1 MGTLASVLEQ
11 AGFATVA
18 LSSIRG
24 QIETTSPPRALHCNF
39 PLGRPLGK
47 PNEPEFQRDV
57 LIEAFSLLEKPAG
70 PVLVDYPISIEDDAD
85 VPLSCM
91 VPPSDTS
98 DRNPAASEA
107 LGLLPAWRRTQEK
120 YGRSTVGKVITAEQV
135 PDMLDLFAR
144 ITNGESWDEV
154 GFPGDPTIIA
164 ADIKNFYEEAAIS
177 LNDSPPSARSAES
190 WFVTETLGGETIQT
204 ARIKMKEADV
214 NFYFWY
220 YLLPMTHHHEI
231 SKA

>member
-85 VPLSCM
+85 APLSCM
-91 VPPSDTS
+91 IPPSDTS
-98 DRNPAASEA
+98 DREPAASEA

-144 ITNGESWDEV
+144 ITDGESWDKV
-154 GFPGDPTIIA
+154 GFPGDPTKIA

-190 WFVTETLGGETIQT
+190 WFVTETLAAQTIQT
-204 ARIKMKEADV
+204 APIKIKESRT
-214 NFYFWY
+214 NF
-220 YLLPMTHHHEI
+220 
-231 SKA
+231 